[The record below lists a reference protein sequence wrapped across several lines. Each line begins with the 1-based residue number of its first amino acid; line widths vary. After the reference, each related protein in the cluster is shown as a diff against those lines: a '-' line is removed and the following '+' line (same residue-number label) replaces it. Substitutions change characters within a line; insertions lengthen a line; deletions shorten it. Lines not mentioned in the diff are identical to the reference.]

1 VSRYS
6 IGYIITTLPT
16 ATPFWVGDAATPL
29 GDGDAALPSRMVM
42 IEIPFSLCLHFLELV
57 DLPPSAVQNR

>member
-1 VSRYS
+1 M
-6 IGYIITTLPT
+6 PT

-42 IEIPFSLCLHFLELV
+42 IGIPFSLCLQFLELV
-57 DLPPSAVQNR
+57 DLLPSAVQNR